1 MFNAS
6 WDFPGVD
13 QKWQFPFFKPT
24 TRVLHS
30 PEDDQSILIET
41 LRCQPLISEPPLLKR
56 DFHMVLSQN
65 KITPNHAYF
74 VFIQRET
81 REDLD
86 DDGHQEQEPWPWRH
100 RPHPHQTSALRGWN
114 QRLAWG
120 ELRSPPTKNKTLFLS
135 LWLWSLQLPCSCR
148 LQSSIISHAF
158 QCVVHSQP
166 KTVLFFALA
175 QSSFVICW
183 NLRYKPFYQSS
194 KTSGILNV

>member
-41 LRCQPLISEPPLLKR
+41 LRCQPPILFRTTTTQKRFSHGAITKQIS
-56 DFHMVLSQN
+56 
-65 KITPNHAYF
+65 PNHAYF

-120 ELRSPPTKNKTLFLS
+120 ELRSPPPKTNSLPLS
-135 LWLWSLQLPCSCR
+135 LTLVSSTTLLMQTSKFNYFSCLSVCCTQSTKDSFIFRPGSKFFCHMLKSSL
-148 LQSSIISHAF
+148 
-158 QCVVHSQP
+158 
-166 KTVLFFALA
+166 
-175 QSSFVICW
+175 
-183 NLRYKPFYQSS
+183 
-194 KTSGILNV
+194 